1 MAAPANEVKIGAFVL
16 LGLAALLAL
25 ASILGIKKL
34 HRDTVTYLTYFDES
48 VEGLEVGAPV
58 KARGVAVGQV
68 GEITFAPDQ
77 HLVEVR
83 SDLDVKLL
91 KRLGLS
97 HERMP
102 PDIRAQLDTQGL
114 LGNRFVSL
122 DRFEPQTHPPPK
134 LSFPTPEHYIPA
146 VKSTQQTLVDSVS
159 RAMNDLS
166 AVLDALVADG
176 FGERSSR
183 VVTHADELL
192 VSLNKMFKGLDEQK
206 LPEQT
211 AAALRDARTT
221 VNKLGET
228 LDRVNGEGGLLA
240 STQRAVTSIG
250 NAGNNAAAS
259 THDLD
264 ETLSQIREAA
274 AAIRYLAD
282 AIERDPD
289 MLLKGRARAKS
300 P

>member
-1 MAAPANEVKIGAFVL
+1 MP
-16 LGLAALLAL
+16 AL
-25 ASILGIKKL
+25 AQVNQPLNQVLAYCAGNQDNGCACGQAIPFALNEILDIAAKISL
-34 HRDTVTYLTYFDES
+34 HAGQRLHNTLTLIDITRNRQADTS
-48 VEGLEVGAPV
+48 P
-58 KARGVAVGQV
+58 
-68 GEITFAPDQ
+68 
-77 HLVEVR
+77 
-83 SDLDVKLL
+83 
-91 KRLGLS
+91 
-97 HERMP
+97 
-102 PDIRAQLDTQGL
+102 AQL